1 MEDEQLYRG
10 RFNHIGDRKL
20 NSVRVFI
27 SSTFSG
33 KLLWNQIS
41 MP

>member
-10 RFNHIGDRKL
+10 RFSHIGDRKL

-33 KLLWNQIS
+33 KLL
-41 MP
+41 